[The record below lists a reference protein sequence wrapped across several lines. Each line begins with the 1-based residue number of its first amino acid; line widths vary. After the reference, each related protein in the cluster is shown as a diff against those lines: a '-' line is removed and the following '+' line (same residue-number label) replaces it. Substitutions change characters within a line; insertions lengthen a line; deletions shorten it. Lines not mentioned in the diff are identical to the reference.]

1 MCLFRAVASQVH
13 GNRSLG
19 QETSSEAII
28 FFINRVG
35 GWKPKCFQG
44 SQWKVFQRLQNINQL
59 KFSVM
64 K

>member
-28 FFINRVG
+28 FFISRVG

-44 SQWKVFQRLQNINQL
+44 SQWKVF
-59 KFSVM
+59 
-64 K
+64 